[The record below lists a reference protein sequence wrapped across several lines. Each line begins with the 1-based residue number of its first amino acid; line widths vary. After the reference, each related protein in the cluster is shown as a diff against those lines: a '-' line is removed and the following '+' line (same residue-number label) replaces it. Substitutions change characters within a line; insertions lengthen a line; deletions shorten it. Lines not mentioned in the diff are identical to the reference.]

1 MVAPVETQGA
11 PLQGFRPI
19 DITVDRESPMLLY
32 HQIYAAIEEQIN
44 AGVLKPGERIQ
55 QERDLALSLGI
66 SLAPVRQAIL
76 SLVRR
81 GYLQRSRGRG
91 TFVRERA
98 VEEELSILS
107 SFSSLLEATGRP
119 WSMDLLHT
127 GVIDADDD
135 VKRAL
140 GDVERVLQI
149 RRLAVLEGEPVAL
162 LDARFDAE
170 RFEALQNADL
180 RTSLYARL
188 SRDFDVTMSSARNEI
203 GMAILTREEAHVL
216 RQRPRAAVLEVV
228 GVTNDQHDLP
238 IEFSRVLYH
247 PARFRF
253 RIDSRRSDESV
264 VRLLA
269 PPES

>member
-1 MVAPVETQGA
+1 MQPSDTS
-11 PLQGFRPI
+11 PQGFRSL
-19 DITVDRESPMLLY
+19 DITIDRQSPTPLY
-32 HQIYAAIEEQIN
+32 HQIYEAIEDQIN
-44 AGVLKPGERIQ
+44 AGVLQPGERIQ

-91 TFVRERA
+91 TFVRDRA

-119 WSMDLLHT
+119 WSMDLLHA
-127 GVIDADDD
+127 GVVEADDD
-135 VKRAL
+135 VKREL
-140 GDVERVLQI
+140 GHVDRVLQI

-162 LDARFDAE
+162 LHASLDAE
-170 RFEALQNADL
+170 RFGSLQHADL

-188 SRDFDVTMSSARNEI
+188 SRDFDVIMSSARNEI
-203 GMAILTREEAHVL
+203 GMAILTRDEAHVL
-216 RQRPRAAVLEVV
+216 RQRPRAPALEVV
-228 GVTNDQHDLP
+228 GVTHDQHGQP
-238 IEFSRVLYH
+238 IEYSRVLYH

-253 RIDSRRSDESV
+253 RIDSRRSDESI

>member
-19 DITVDRESPMLLY
+19 DITVDRESPTPLY

-76 SLVRR
+76 SLVRH

-119 WSMDLLHT
+119 WSLDLLHS

-140 GDVERVLQI
+140 GDVGRVLQI
-149 RRLAVLEGEPVAL
+149 RRL
-162 LDARFDAE
+162 
-170 RFEALQNADL
+170 
-180 RTSLYARL
+180 
-188 SRDFDVTMSSARNEI
+188 
-203 GMAILTREEAHVL
+203 
-216 RQRPRAAVLEVV
+216 AVLEVV

-238 IEFSRVLYH
+238 IEYSRVLYH

>member
-1 MVAPVETQGA
+1 MS
-11 PLQGFRPI
+11 LQGFRPI
-19 DITVDRESPMLLY
+19 DITVDRESPTPLY
-32 HQIYAAIEEQIN
+32 HQIYAAIEERIN

-55 QERDLALSLGI
+55 QERDLAVSLGI

-76 SLVRR
+76 SLVRN
-81 GYLQRSRGRG
+81 GYLERSRGRG

-107 SFSSLLEATGRP
+107 SFSSLLQGTGRA
-119 WSMDLLHT
+119 WSMDLLHNA
-127 GVIDADDD
+127 VVDAPAD
-135 VKRAL
+135 VKRGL
-140 GDVERVLQI
+140 GDVDRVLQI

-162 LDARFDAE
+162 LDAYLDAE
-170 RFEALQNADL
+170 RFGSLQHADL
-180 RTSLYARL
+180 RSSLYARL
-188 SRDFDVTMSSARNEI
+188 SRDFDVTMSAARNEI
-203 GMAILTREEAHVL
+203 GMATLTRDEAHVL

-238 IEFSRVLYH
+238 VEYSRVLYH

>member
-1 MVAPVETQGA
+1 MELSDASPR
-11 PLQGFRPI
+11 GFRLL
-19 DITVDRESPMLLY
+19 DITVDRQSPTPLY
-32 HQIYAAIEEQIN
+32 HQISAAIEEQIN

-119 WSMDLLHT
+119 WSMDLLHS
-127 GVIDADDD
+127 GIVEADDD
-135 VKRAL
+135 VKRGL
-140 GDVERVLQI
+140 GNVDRVLQI

-162 LDARFDAE
+162 LDAYLDAE
-170 RFEALQNADL
+170 RFGSLQDGDL
-180 RTSLYARL
+180 RSSLYARL

-203 GMAILTREEAHVL
+203 GMAILTRDEAHVL
-216 RQRPRAAVLEVV
+216 RQRPRASVLEVV

-238 IEFSRVLYH
+238 IEYSRVLYH
-247 PARFRF
+247 PGRFRF
-253 RIDSRRSDESV
+253 RIDSRRSDESI

-269 PPES
+269 PSES